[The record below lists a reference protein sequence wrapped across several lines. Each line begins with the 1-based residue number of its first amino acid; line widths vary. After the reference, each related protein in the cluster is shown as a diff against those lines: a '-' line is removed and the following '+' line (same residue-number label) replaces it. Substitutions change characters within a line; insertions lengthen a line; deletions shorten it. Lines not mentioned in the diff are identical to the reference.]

1 MRTKQPWALC
11 DYVYLHGLFAS
22 RPTAK
27 PRKGISMKRHLIAGL
42 ATLIA
47 PLAFAASAPR
57 ADAQPPGTL
66 CGHVQNRVGVSLPVI
81 VLNGDVDCATAVNV
95 AADYL
100 RNPPSGG
107 GTLMLENVDGWTC
120 DAPLLPGRSHAD
132 SYLECDQASSGFKIG
147 N

>member
-1 MRTKQPWALC
+1 MIKGHTRACNFLTKWSLPVVAAI
-11 DYVYLHGLFAS
+11 VVA
-22 RPTAK
+22 
-27 PRKGISMKRHLIAGL
+27 AGAG
-42 ATLIA
+42 AT
-47 PLAFAASAPR
+47 ASAPP

-66 CGHVQNRVGVSLPVI
+66 CGHVQNRGGVSLPVI